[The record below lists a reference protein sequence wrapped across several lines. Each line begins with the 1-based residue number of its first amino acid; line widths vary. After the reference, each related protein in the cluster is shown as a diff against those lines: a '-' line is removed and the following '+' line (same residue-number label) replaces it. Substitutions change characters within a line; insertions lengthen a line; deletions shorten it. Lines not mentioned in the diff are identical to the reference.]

1 MEKFVGLVPFEAL
14 LKWQGVSVGRWEVL
28 GLILGKKRFSI
39 GKKMMG
45 LFFSS

>member
-28 GLILGKKRFSI
+28 GLILGKK
-39 GKKMMG
+39 MMG